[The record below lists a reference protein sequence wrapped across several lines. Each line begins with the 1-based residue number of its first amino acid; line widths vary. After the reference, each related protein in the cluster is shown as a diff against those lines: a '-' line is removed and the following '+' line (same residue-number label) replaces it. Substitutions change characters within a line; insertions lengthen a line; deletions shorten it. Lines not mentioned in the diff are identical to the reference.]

1 MNKAPRSSTAVV
13 SNPTPGT
20 AVTPTAS
27 QEVLPNGAT
36 TPPAVTGSGVR
47 YAGSPL
53 SLAIVQGILTGT
65 QDFGT
70 AFQPQYQALEDDFIL
85 LDPAHRQGVGVVGP
99 RKLVALPM
107 IVQVMAQNP
116 ALPSAQSVA
125 QINASIEAA
134 SAMKKLQATFLQLAS
149 HCGDTARVLDASA
162 WRGVA
167 PAYAAAR
174 SQATHDQTLAPL
186 VSAIAAVLSH
196 GPKADTAVQTAAKTH
211 DPRRWM
217 PPVSSATGMNAFG
230 GIAPRS

>member
-1 MNKAPRSSTAVV
+1 
-13 SNPTPGT
+13 
-20 AVTPTAS
+20 
-27 QEVLPNGAT
+27 
-36 TPPAVTGSGVR
+36 VR

-53 SLAIVQGILTGT
+53 SLAIVQGILTGA

-85 LDPAHRQGVGVVGP
+85 IDPAHRQGIAVVGP

-116 ALPSAQSVA
+116 TLPSAQPVA

-134 SAMKKLQATFLQLAS
+134 AAMKKLQATFLQLAS
-149 HCGDTARVLDASA
+149 HCGDTARVLEGSA
-162 WRGVA
+162 WMGVA

-174 SQATHDQTLAPL
+174 SQAKHDQTLAPA

-196 GPKADTAVQTAAKTH
+196 GPKADTAVQTAARTQQLALKAQARADKARARAAKALAAANALTTAT
-211 DPRRWM
+211 PA
-217 PPVSSATGMNAFG
+217 SAPASTPAASVRGA
-230 GIAPRS
+230 